1 MTVTNGGHHSPRPR
15 AQHHPYKS
23 LRPTGSPGVTKPNE
37 GRVFRFSSLHFT
49 LKTPVLRDP
58 PHFPS
63 SCLFFRVW
71 RVQHAA
77 MRSGALSGATRSGVL
92 DAPRRVRARP
102 TRRDAFRRVR
112 AGNALERVLARP
124 NTALPRRGG
133 GRRGGGEHRG
143 WGILK
148 SHSRV

>member
-1 MTVTNGGHHSPRPR
+1 VTVTNGGHHSHRPR

-63 SCLFFRVW
+63 SCLFFS
-71 RVQHAA
+71 AC
-77 MRSGALSGATRSGVL
+77 GASNTLRCVPARFP
-92 DAPRRVRARP
+92 ARRVPAFW
-102 TRRDAFRRVR
+102 TRRDAFGRVQR
-112 AGNALERVLARP
+112 AATLSGASEQATRWNAFWRVQTLRSHGGAGADEGVGNIE
-124 NTALPRRGG
+124 GG
-133 GRRGGGEHRG
+133 AF
-143 WGILK
+143 
-148 SHSRV
+148 